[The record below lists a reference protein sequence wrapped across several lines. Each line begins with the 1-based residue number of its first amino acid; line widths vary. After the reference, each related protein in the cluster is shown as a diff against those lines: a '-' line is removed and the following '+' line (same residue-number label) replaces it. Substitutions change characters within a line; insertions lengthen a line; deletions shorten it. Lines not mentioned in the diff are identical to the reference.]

1 MAKFIK
7 TERVKP
13 ELIEI
18 GKSIE
23 VHADSLATFKTYVSR
38 FNQGKDMRIKFEY
51 NKFKGEFCKA
61 TRVNDVPAKKEV
73 A

>member
-7 TERVKP
+7 TKALKP
-13 ELIEI
+13 EDTEI

-38 FNQGKDMRIKFEY
+38 Y
-51 NKFKGEFCKA
+51 NKDRETKMKFKYHPFNGAFCKA
-61 TRVNDVPAKKEV
+61 ERLDDIKR
-73 A
+73 